1 MNILMTIFNG
11 ALGALTFGIYHHII
25 SMRQIEE
32 HNKKIMSE
40 IKYFKKSIAKL

>member
-1 MNILMTIFNG
+1 MDILKTIFQG

-32 HNKKIMSE
+32 NNKKIMDR
-40 IKYFKKSIAKL
+40 IKKY

>member
-1 MNILMTIFNG
+1 MDILKTIFQG

-32 HNKKIMSE
+32 NNKKIMDRMK
-40 IKYFKKSIAKL
+40 KY